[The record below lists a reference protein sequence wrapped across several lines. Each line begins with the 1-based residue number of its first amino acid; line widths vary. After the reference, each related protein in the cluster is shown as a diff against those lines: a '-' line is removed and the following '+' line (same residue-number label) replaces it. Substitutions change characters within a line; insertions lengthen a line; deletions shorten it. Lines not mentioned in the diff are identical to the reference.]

1 MVLRADVWR
10 EHLLEKERDLTGRI
24 SQLDAQ
30 LDEDEELSE
39 DEKNKINGQKD
50 SLNTELKEV
59 FSKLEDI
66 ESEKAPAR

>member
-10 EHLLEKERDLTGRI
+10 EHLLEKEHDLTGRI